1 MVKLG
6 LQWLINFNHN
16 VGDCLFE
23 VISYLLKYTK
33 ISKIIWQNNMS
44 CLKNCLNLETLETIE
59 CHKWLLK
66 FHFLYDLHG
75 GQAND
80 EQTYIQKML
89 MSTFD
94 GGFWG
99 NFIAIF

>member
-1 MVKLG
+1 
-6 LQWLINFNHN
+6 
-16 VGDCLFE
+16 
-23 VISYLLKYTK
+23 
-33 ISKIIWQNNMS
+33 
-44 CLKNCLNLETLETIE
+44 
-59 CHKWLLK
+59 
-66 FHFLYDLHG
+66 LYDLHG

-94 GGFWG
+94 GGLWG